1 MTDSKKSTKPPSLD
15 DIPELL
21 LTIEKEKGEKSAAAI
36 KRIYELCDVGHKQN
50 RVPMVCSGKWD
61 VLTPL
66 AACLTQESG
75 DGRQLACLALNN
87 LSIPTENKR
96 VMALGPA
103 AKDVIGGLC
112 NIIAEDKKESYL
124 CYICLMNLSFLQ
136 ASITTIFQHSPVAD
150 GAVPVKALENP
161 DSLIRVLE
169 KLLSNSSSTPK
180 SGSGRPAGV
189 RRACDFFKNLTKS
202 EDNAGK
208 SQRLQWA
215 CALIKKLAKSEDNAK
230 LLGKTNI
237 PMCVAMIESKKS
249 TKPPPL
255 DDIPELLLTIEKEK
269 GEKSAAAVKRIY
281 ELCDVG
287 HKQNRVPMVCSG
299 KWDVLTP
306 LAACL
311 TQESGDRRHLACL
324 ALNNLSIPTENKRVM
339 ALGPAAKD
347 VIGGLCNIIAE
358 DKQYAYLC
366 CICLMNL
373 SFLDEASITTILQ
386 HSPVAD
392 GAVPV
397 KALENPDSLI
407 RVLEKLLSN
416 SSSTPK
422 SGSGKTAG
430 VRRACDFFK
439 NLAKSEDNA
448 GKSVRLRWACGLIKN
463 LAKSEDNAKLLGK
476 TNIPMCVV
484 DNLRNANTSPNC
496 WTSNSL
502 EDFSLFVILNLAQWD
517 ASKDALIDAGAVEV
531 IKPIMNEGDLQG
543 LKATMAC
550 AFLEASWSD
559 FPDGGQSA
567 NKSVSE
573 LMTNIVE
580 KKGKDGQ
587 YAYGFFKLYT
597 STKAFR
603 DLCLSAKKVEA
614 NSPMATPSSV
624 ALCFQI
630 VSDLLLTAT
639 DEAEGGSK
647 YVPDAMSAE
656 SSNYVPDAISAEY
669 SKYVPD
675 AMSAE
680 YSVQSIEAML
690 PTILAKEQYHRS
702 VQSEKAA
709 AEIVNMLYAYA
720 NVSGTSSK
728 AQASARNS
736 AEQIKSVSGNAGQI
750 LEIAHDLWTQY
761 RKREGQPSD
770 QFIN

>member
-1 MTDSKKSTKPPSLD
+1 
-15 DIPELL
+15 
-21 LTIEKEKGEKSAAAI
+21 
-36 KRIYELCDVGHKQN
+36 
-50 RVPMVCSGKWD
+50 
-61 VLTPL
+61 
-66 AACLTQESG
+66 
-75 DGRQLACLALNN
+75 
-87 LSIPTENKR
+87 
-96 VMALGPA
+96 
-103 AKDVIGGLC
+103 
-112 NIIAEDKKESYL
+112 
-124 CYICLMNLSFLQ
+124 
-136 ASITTIFQHSPVAD
+136 
-150 GAVPVKALENP
+150 
-161 DSLIRVLE
+161 
-169 KLLSNSSSTPK
+169 
-180 SGSGRPAGV
+180 
-189 RRACDFFKNLTKS
+189 
-202 EDNAGK
+202 
-208 SQRLQWA
+208 
-215 CALIKKLAKSEDNAK
+215 
-230 LLGKTNI
+230 
-237 PMCVAMIESKKS
+237 MCVAMIESKKS

-311 TQESGDRRHLACL
+311 TQESGDGRHLACL

-347 VIGGLCNIIAE
+347 VIGGLCNVIAE
-358 DKQYAYLC
+358 DKQESYLC

-373 SFLDEASITTILQ
+373 SFLEASITTILQ

-392 GAVPV
+392 GAAPV

-422 SGSGKTAG
+422 SGSGKSEG
-430 VRRACDFFK
+430 V
-439 NLAKSEDNA
+439 
-448 GKSVRLRWACGLIKN
+448 RWACGLIKN

-476 TNIPMCVV
+476 TDIPMCVV
-484 DNLRNANTSPNC
+484 DNLRNANTSPNR

-502 EDFSLFVILNLAQWD
+502 EDFSLFVVLNLAQWD

-702 VQSEKAA
+702 VQSEEAA